1 MPKLSAYC
9 RIMLWVEEQDPNLA
23 WAIRNLCLEGL
34 LAPGRKPVRGKPAG
48 VTFLMPSK
56 DVRKAILK
64 EAESAAPEKAVE
76 IIKAHIIPAALLKA
90 EDFTAQKLA
99 TRGDFELPVK
109 GAKGGKVELEGGAE
123 LSLADFRAVKDKEG
137 RLAVWTVTKGAVP
150 TAGKA
155 FSVSDFSKGGSK
167 VGGDAAGASREEF
180 LCEMRRRLATNAGN
194 LEDCTAVAMGYL
206 HGLLNHLYT
215 NHQGELK
222 ALLPLLDYS
231 PIASLYI
238 FVAAASDSAFNSWD
252 CKPRDASTSEMAGLE
267 LGIFNDPAG
276 FIKQMRG
283 EPEGALLTK
292 PSEVITARDS
302 IIEAHRENKMMRFD
316 SLVRRY
322 NSSLERNQIGSING
336 VWPLATLDKMKKEV
350 NGVPAALLYDCV
362 RRIVWTLSMCLNGRH
377 SVETKQKTTYEFLCM
392 VINILCGR
400 AKDSLYEHSI
410 PCDMFY
416 SSAFLYGLAPYSAY
430 PKDSGAQNSDTVPWQ
445 RPISIHENLE
455 YGIIEKLASHS
466 NAAGLERLAT
476 RTSAE

>member
-155 FSVSDFSKGGSK
+155 FTVSDFSKGGSK
-167 VGGDAAGASREEF
+167 VGGGGGAADWEEF
-180 LCEMRRRLATNAGN
+180 MCEMRRRLATNAGS

-215 NHQGELK
+215 NHQGELE

-238 FVAAASDSAFNSWD
+238 FVSAASDSAFSSWD
-252 CKPRDASTSEMAGLE
+252 CKPRDITISKMAELE
-267 LGIFNDPAG
+267 LGIFDDPAG
-276 FIKQMRG
+276 FIKHIG
-283 EPEGALLTK
+283 GKPEGALLTN
-292 PSEVITARDS
+292 PEGVFAARRKL
-302 IIEAHRENKMMRFD
+302 IESHRESRMVNFA

-322 NSSLERNQIGSING
+322 NGAFELNSIGDVSN
-336 VWPLATLDKMKKEV
+336 VWPQATLAKMKAEV
-350 NGVPAALLYDCV
+350 DTVPSALLYDCV
-362 RRIVWTLSMCLNGRH
+362 RRIVWTLSKCLDGRH
-377 SVETKQKTTYEFLCM
+377 SAEAKQKATYEFLCIAID
-392 VINILCGR
+392 VLCGR
-400 AKDSLYEHSI
+400 ARTYLHDHSI

-416 SSAFLYGLAPYSAY
+416 SSAFLYGLTPFKVVSAV
-430 PKDSGAQNSDTVPWQ
+430 PEAIDSDTAPWL
-445 RPISIHENLE
+445 RAINVHERLE
-455 YGIIEKLASHS
+455 YGIVRKLADRSGS
-466 NAAGLERLAT
+466 AGLERLA
-476 RTSAE
+476 RASAE